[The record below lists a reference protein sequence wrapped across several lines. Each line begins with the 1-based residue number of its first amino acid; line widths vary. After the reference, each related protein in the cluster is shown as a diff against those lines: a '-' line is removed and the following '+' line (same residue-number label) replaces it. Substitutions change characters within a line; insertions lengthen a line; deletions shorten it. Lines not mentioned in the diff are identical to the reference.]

1 MSDTSINNI
10 NDNEVDVLSEYFEVK
25 SGDVYYTFKNG
36 GHLSGGIKNRLYSKR
51 ENLSA
56 LYKEMVEHIS
66 DYVMS
71 DEFLDKFKR
80 SRSSIGDKVNEYT
93 TIRYGISYEWVY
105 NKVNG
110 TTQVGLSTDIV
121 YEDMIRYK
129 GGVDKIDWMRLYDRI
144 QIITDIDDILIYIA
158 NELLKSSI
166 YNYFVDRYKLRVVG
180 VKKVQPIGVYK
191 GRRLIILR
199 WDDDNG
205 VSVDRLIIL
214 SQLIRN
220 KREWWST
227 STYKS
232 NKSRN
237 EIQDYDMLLNGRCEI
252 EVLPDVCPIDNSIIL
267 NYTGIDFSI
276 NSDKNIN
283 ECKSHDGMN
292 GEKTWSPASIDR
304 IDSDREYLY
313 DNVEIISSYY
323 NTQVK
328 NCASI
333 DQIGKL
339 YYYQYKKLLN
349 KKISKEL
356 VKGMSD
362 NELYEVSDMFSVYF
376 KLFEIVSDNS
386 TILHKEMVRRDKK
399 RSKLQL
405 VDPGEI
411 G

>member
-1 MSDTSINNI
+1 MSDASITDNNV
-10 NDNEVDVLSEYFEVK
+10 NEVDVLSEYFEVV
-25 SGDVYYTFKNG
+25 DEDIYYTFKHG
-36 GHLSGGIKNRLYSKR
+36 GHISGGINNRLYSKR

-71 DEFLDKFKR
+71 DEFLDKFKH
-80 SRSSIGDKVNEYT
+80 SRSGIGDKVNEYT

-110 TTQVGLSTDIV
+110 TQVGLSTDIV

-158 NELLKSSI
+158 NELIKSSI

-180 VKKVQPIGVYK
+180 VKKVQPNGLYK

-232 NKSRN
+232 NKSRE
-237 EIQDYDMLLNGRCEI
+237 EIQDYDVLLNGRCEV
-252 EVLPDVCPIDNSIIL
+252 EVLPDVCPIDNNIVL
-267 NYTGIDFSI
+267 NYTGIDFSV
-276 NSDKNIN
+276 NTNHNIT
-283 ECKSHDGMN
+283 ECKNHNDTTDDGD
-292 GEKTWSPASIDR
+292 KTWSPASIDR
-304 IDSDREYLY
+304 IDSTKPYSY
-313 DNVEIISSYY
+313 DNIEIISAYY

-328 NCASI
+328 NCASNS
-333 DQIGKL
+333 QIGKL
-339 YYYQYKKLLN
+339 YYYQLKKLLS
-349 KKISKEL
+349 KKINKEL
-356 VKGMSD
+356 VKSMSD
-362 NELYEVSDMFSVYF
+362 DELYKVSDMFGVYF
-376 KLFEIVSDNS
+376 KLFEIISDNN
-386 TILHKEMVRRDKK
+386 TILHNEMVRRDKK
-399 RSKLQL
+399 SKL
-405 VDPGEI
+405 VVKI
-411 G
+411 